1 MTAINIPIWPGSCS
15 FDPSSNPTPFGLFDD
30 DPVFQN
36 DAPRAAKF
44 AAERLGYPI
53 TNIEMQDIQ
62 FFTCLEQSILEYSNQ
77 INQFNIREN
86 ALTLQGIPTGSNLT
100 SVAINPTLTRILSIA
115 KNYGTEAG
123 SGGTVPYKRGYINV
137 KNKQQEYT
145 FNDLIFEDTTDN
157 KGNIEI
163 KRVFH
168 EGTPAITRFFDP
180 FVGTGLGS
188 QNMLES
194 FGYGNMS
201 PAVSFLM
208 MPIYDD
214 LMRIQAIEFNDT
226 VRKSAYS
233 FQITGDRIRIF
244 PIPKEDY
251 KMWIEY
257 INTDERSNSTFTN
270 TGNGTAGDYSNFPY
284 TLHQYRYMNQPSKQ
298 WIWKYYLAL
307 CKETLGN
314 IRNKYQNIPIPNN
327 SVSLNGGDLV
337 SQGQQEQTEL
347 IQQLRETLEETT
359 RSKQLEKSSNE
370 AQYLQDQLSKI
381 PLTIYVG

>member
-15 FDPSSNPTPFGLFDD
+15 FNASNNPTPFGLFDD
-30 DPVFQN
+30 DPAFQS
-36 DAPRAAKF
+36 DAPRVAKF

-53 TNIEMQDIQ
+53 MNIEMQDIH
-62 FFTCLEQSILEYSNQ
+62 FFTCFEQAVLEYSTQ

-86 ALTLQGIPTGSNLT
+86 ALTLQGIPTGSTLT
-100 SVAINPTLTRILSIA
+100 GVAINPTLTRILSIA

-123 SGGTVPYKRGYINV
+123 SGGTVPYKRGYINI

-145 FNDLIFEDTTDN
+145 FNDLTFEDTTDN

-233 FQITGDRIRIF
+233 FQITGDRIRIL

-257 INTDERSNSTFTN
+257 INTDDRSNSTFTN
-270 TGNGTAGDYSNFPY
+270 MGNGTAGDYSNFPY
-284 TLHQYRYMNQPSKQ
+284 TLHQYRYINQPSKQ
-298 WIWKYYLAL
+298 WIWKYHLAL

-381 PLTIYVG
+381 PLPIYVG